1 MSSRTLQFCFTLLL
15 LFSEPILSKANVPQ
29 EYPEINAVNK
39 LVAEKNFKAAT
50 ILLDQLIS
58 KNRKTKNKEFIAKLY
73 STSGNLNLSQ
83 RNIDKALQAYFLSLN
98 YLDSTQN
105 PLAVSKVYTNIGTL
119 YAILKNLPK
128 GKEYYLKSLS
138 INKEGNSDHL
148 KTLSNIAGVY
158 VELAEDNN
166 ALQSFSAAIKLAE
179 KLTDLPMEAVLQTN
193 LGNYFLKKKQ
203 WTKAINAS
211 KRSILI
217 RTQLKQPVSVIT
229 LNNLG
234 YALAQTGKNSA
245 AISYYKTAL
254 PIANPLE
261 KKQLYF
267 NLYNASKTMHEL
279 PAALQYMEQYNSI
292 SDSLTRLNYD
302 NKVAELTASYE
313 SAQKEGKINAL
324 QKENLLQKL
333 QLREQTYLI
342 LAAVLIVLLISILLY
357 MRIKNH
363 NVKEA
368 LEKSQLKRQML
379 LLQLNPHFIFNALQS
394 VQHFIRSKDQQHSM
408 EYLESFSR
416 LIRLI
421 LENSDRDLIPLA
433 QEIEI
438 LEHYLHLQQLANGS
452 SFSYRIETG
461 PGVEPEMMEIPV
473 MLLQPFVENA
483 VVHGV
488 KNHPQGKILIRF
500 ELKLR
505 SLHIWIRDNG
515 NDFQKTPDYSNNSLH
530 RSMGMTILEQRIAEL
545 NKERRQYIQLSI
557 EHPDSTAIDY
567 PGTSVHFK
575 FNN

>member
-1 MSSRTLQFCFTLLL
+1 MSSRTLQFLVTLIL
-15 LFSEPILSKANVPQ
+15 LFSEPVFSKANVPQ
-29 EYPEINAVNK
+29 EYPEIKAVNK
-39 LVAEKNFKAAT
+39 LISEKNFKAAS

-73 STSGNLNLSQ
+73 ATSGNLNLSQ
-83 RNIDKALQAYFLSLN
+83 RNIDKALQEYFLSLN

-105 PLAVSKVYTNIGTL
+105 PLAVSKVYTNIGTI

-138 INKEGNSDHL
+138 INKAGNSDHL

-166 ALQSFSAAIKLAE
+166 ALKSFSAAIKLAE
-179 KLTDLPMEAVLQTN
+179 KLTDLSMEAVLQTN
-193 LGNYFLKKKQ
+193 LGNYFLKRKQ

-211 KRSILI
+211 KRSIFI
-217 RTQLKQPVSVIT
+217 RARLKQPVSVIT

-234 YALAQTGKNSA
+234 YALAQTGKNTA
-245 AISYYKTAL
+245 AISYYQTAL
-254 PIANPLE
+254 TAANPLE

-267 NLYNASKTMHEL
+267 NLYNAFKTMHEL
-279 PAALQYMEQYNSI
+279 PAALQYMEQYNNI
-292 SDSLTRLNYD
+292 NDSLTRLNYD
-302 NKVAELTASYE
+302 NKVAELTTTYE

-324 QKENLLQKL
+324 QKENILQKL

-342 LAAVLIVLLISILLY
+342 LAAVLLISILLY

-421 LENSDRDLIPLA
+421 LENSDRDLISLN

-452 SFSYRIETG
+452 SFSYSIETG
-461 PGVEPEMMEIPV
+461 PGIEPQIMEIQV
-473 MLLQPFVENA
+473 MLLQPFVENS

-500 ELKLR
+500 ELQQQ

-515 NDFQKTPDYSNNSLH
+515 NDFQETPDYSNNSLH
-530 RSMGMTILEQRIAEL
+530 RSMGMEILEQRIKEI

-557 EHPDSTAIDY
+557 EHPGSTAIDY
-567 PGTSVHFK
+567 PGTSVHFI